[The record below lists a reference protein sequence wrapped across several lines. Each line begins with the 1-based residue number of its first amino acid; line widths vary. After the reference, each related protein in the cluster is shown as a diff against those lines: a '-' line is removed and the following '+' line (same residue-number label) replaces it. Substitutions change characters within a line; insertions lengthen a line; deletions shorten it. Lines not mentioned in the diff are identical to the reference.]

1 MASIYKRNGTGKY
14 RIDWFDHTGKRRT
27 KSSGTTCKAT
37 ATRIAAKLESD
48 AALKRERVV
57 DPTLAD
63 LDTIASMPLKVHL
76 DDYGSAMASK
86 SKQGHID
93 DTRIAIEKM
102 GFKTLREITADRVN
116 NYASDLRKAGRS
128 ARTVASHLQSIKGF
142 TRWAVTNGKLA
153 RDPLATVSKPS
164 VEDDRRLVRRFLSHD
179 EWQWL
184 DTTTRNSPERFG
196 MAGMARALLYST
208 AIQTGLRSNELR
220 SLTRGKLNLTDA
232 APFVVAKPGGT
243 KNKKLARQYIQP
255 ELAMELQNLVG
266 RKLAGVTV
274 FQMPKEHDVADM
286 LRADMAAARLAWL
299 NTFQEPQERIE
310 RDASDFLQSVD
321 SEGERL
327 DFHSLRHTC
336 ASWLIKS
343 GADVKTVQTI
353 MRHSDIRLTMDR
365 YGHLF
370 PGSEA
375 AAIERI
381 RWAFTQPGELRK
393 TGTTP
398 TALATALTVRGGA
411 GRCDSLPLTTANHHQ
426 DSNEKTPR
434 FPENDEEKAGFSV
447 ERLRWELNPRWRI
460 CNPLP

>member
-1 MASIYKRNGTGKY
+1 MASIYKRNGIGKY

-37 ATRIAAKLESD
+37 ATRIAAKLEAE
-48 AALKRERVV
+48 AALKRERVI

-63 LDTIASMPLKVHL
+63 LDTIALMPLKVHL

-102 GFKTLREITADRVN
+102 GFKTLREITADKVN
-116 NYASDLRKAGRS
+116 SYASDLRKAGRS

-153 RDPLATVSKPS
+153 RDPLITVSKPS

-179 EWQWL
+179 EWKWL
-184 DTTTRNSPERFG
+184 DSITRQSGERGG
-196 MAGMARALLYST
+196 MRGIERALLYAT
-208 AIQTGLRSNELR
+208 AIQTGLRSGEMR

-232 APFVVAKPGGT
+232 TPFVIAKPGGT

-255 ELAMELQNLVG
+255 ELATELKQLVG
-266 RKLAGVTV
+266 KKLAGANV
-274 FQMPKEHDVADM
+274 FAMPKEHDVADM
-286 LRADMAAARLAWL
+286 LRADIEAARAEWL
-299 NTFQEPQERIE
+299 STFSDPQERIE
-310 RDASDFLQSVD
+310 RDASDFLRAID

-336 ASWLIKS
+336 ASWLIRS

-353 MRHSDIRLTMDR
+353 MRHSDIRLTVDR

-375 AAIERI
+375 AAIARI
-381 RWAFTQPGELRK
+381 RGAFTQPIEQRK
-393 TGTTP
+393 TGTAP
-398 TALATALTVRGGA
+398 TAETTAVRAQFSAVG
-411 GRCDSLPLTTANHHQ
+411 CDSARDNHHALH
-426 DSNEKTPR
+426 SSRNEKTPR
-434 FPENDEEKAGFSV
+434 FPENTEEKAGFSS